1 MLCNTTD
8 GDKGECHGRRQFP
21 DGDGIIHWPVAG
33 VLQTNARS
41 GRGCRRGKA
50 GILNPADNTY
60 DGRTEMQDGRATW
73 VARLVIATSAA
84 GPAMYIIFV
93 ECPHE
98 LRWRVAGGPDPKEVN
113 RATEGGCP
121 ESPAFGDPGYRK
133 PQPDNSRISDVT
145 VLAPANRKLLGQQH

>member
-8 GDKGECHGRRQFP
+8 GDKGDCNGRRQFP

-60 DGRTEMQDGRATW
+60 DSRTEIQDRRATG
-73 VARLVIATSAA
+73 VARLVLLCKSLQSQLTGSTA
-84 GPAMYIIFV
+84 PV
-93 ECPHE
+93 
-98 LRWRVAGGPDPKEVN
+98 LRLR
-113 RATEGGCP
+113 
-121 ESPAFGDPGYRK
+121 S
-133 PQPDNSRISDVT
+133 I
-145 VLAPANRKLLGQQH
+145 